1 MRASVAWCSL
11 NHSACE
17 PDETWH
23 CHFGTCPHHSLI
35 FHTCLI
41 LFRVTGSAAPGRML
55 KPGHGRHT
63 EGGQR
68 LKIWFIYRKS
78 YSFEFNI
85 DMNGLTLCLL
95 RYSTIITCFSLW
107 DSQNTI
113 LFFIIDRN
121 TWECLGT
128 LHGMCLHVWFLR
140 LRQNNNTSSV
150 IQGNA
155 EVWVKAVDFRIG
167 DSAGKEGKR
176 NSHVWK
182 KKDFG
187 NTLESTYFAPNGA
200 LRNWVKINI

>member
-1 MRASVAWCSL
+1 MLPEPLSVWAWWDLALSL
-11 NHSACE
+11 WNMSTPLTDFPYL
-17 PDETWH
+17 PD
-23 CHFGTCPHHSLI
+23 PI
-35 FHTCLI
+35 Q
-41 LFRVTGSAAPGRML
+41 
-55 KPGHGRHT
+55 GHGVCCTRTHAKAWT
-63 EGGQR
+63 RQTHRRGQR

-85 DMNGLTLCLL
+85 YMNGLTLCLL